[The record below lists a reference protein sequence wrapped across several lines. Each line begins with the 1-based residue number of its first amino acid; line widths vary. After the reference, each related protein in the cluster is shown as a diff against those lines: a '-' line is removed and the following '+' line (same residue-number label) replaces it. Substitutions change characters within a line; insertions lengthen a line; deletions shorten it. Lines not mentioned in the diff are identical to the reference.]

1 MAFNELVEA
10 ISIIFS
16 SNLELPHYTY
26 VSKIQDGYEFIVNA
40 YDSVTLN
47 SLNQTSKKA
56 QELLSGITFFSLL
69 DSFIDNKYFLEGK
82 KLIKKYEYLKNN
94 TTGIRNDILRESY
107 RIFRVFRNAIVH
119 SQQHIYIDENITI
132 EYRYRKKTFSF
143 KVKVN
148 KLKLL
153 YTISFLITKL
163 DKCNS
168 KYIDHLICHY
178 YKDFVSSIEKFKDN
192 IPYKLKTFS
201 QYPAFKSKIRYIV
214 LNAPHSDKENK
225 LILNNPFQLYDKAKN
240 CFACDYIINYKGN
253 YFIIPEEALEQFSI
267 SIENLN
273 DWKLNECLQ
282 KFLNLNIEKLILPKK
297 KS

>member
-1 MAFNELVEA
+1 MTFNKLVKA

-26 VSKIQDGYEFIVNA
+26 VSKIQNGYEFIVNT

-47 SLNQTSKKA
+47 SLNQISKES

-69 DSFIDNKYFLEGK
+69 DSFIDNKYSLEGK
-82 KLIKKYEYLKNN
+82 KLIEKYKFLRNKNTKMRDN
-94 TTGIRNDILRESY
+94 IRDNIIGESY

-119 SQQHIYIDENITI
+119 SQQHIYIDEDITI
-132 EYRYRKKTFSF
+132 EYKYRKKIFSF
-143 KVKVN
+143 KLKAD

-163 DKCNS
+163 DNCNS
-168 KYIDHLICHY
+168 KYIDYLIHY
-178 YKDFVSSIEKFKDN
+178 YYKNLVSSIEKFKDD
-192 IPYKLKTFS
+192 IPYELKTFS
-201 QYPAFKSKIRYIV
+201 QYPTFKSKIRYIV
-214 LNAPHSDKENK
+214 LNAPHSEKENK

-240 CFACDYIINYKGN
+240 FYACDYIINYKGN
-253 YFIIPEEALEQFSI
+253 YFIIPEEVLEQFSI
-267 SIENLN
+267 SIKNLN

-282 KFLNLNIEKLILPKK
+282 NFLNLNIKN
-297 KS
+297 